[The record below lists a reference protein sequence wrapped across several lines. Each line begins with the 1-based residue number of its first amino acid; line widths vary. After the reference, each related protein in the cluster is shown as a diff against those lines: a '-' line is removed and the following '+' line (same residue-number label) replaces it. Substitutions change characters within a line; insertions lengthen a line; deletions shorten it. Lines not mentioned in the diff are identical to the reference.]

1 MICNAKQ
8 TKIAVIAH
16 EFPKLKRGAFTTAI
30 NLANTFQNITFIKE
44 QKNLNLEKLNEQY
57 DLIVFLTQS
66 PFKYSFPVNIVQL
79 KNINHAIFIRTEYN
93 HPIYNSYTNGFYYFK
108 NHPDI
113 KNYVPILPKMPK
125 IKMEKPQR
133 PVLGYY
139 VRKSMIPD
147 SYWKFCDIVENYKEQ
162 IDVCI
167 MGNHAPELKK
177 YKTVK
182 NYTHTYDNLEFFS
195 KITHF
200 VYPMSS
206 IFVDPFPTSLYEA
219 IQYKKKLI
227 IPTLYR
233 NFKDGIDDILDCIDD
248 DVTLLDWK
256 NFEQFYIKL
265 FDKNFVY
272 IFNEICYTRF
282 NDFIKG
288 EIL

>member
-1 MICNAKQ
+1 VKY
-8 TKIAVIAH
+8 AVIAH
-16 EFPKLKRGAFTTAI
+16 KYDKLKRGAYTTAI
-30 NLANTFQNITFIKE
+30 SLSNEFKNVTLINEKDVTNL
-44 QKNLNLEKLNEQY
+44 KNLNEQY
-57 DLIVFLTQS
+57 DIIILFTQMPS
-66 PFKYSFPVNIVQL
+66 KYKFPVNIINL
-79 KNINHAIFIRTEYN
+79 KNINHAIFIRAEHN
-93 HPIYNSYTNGFYYFK
+93 HSIFNSFTNGFHYYK
-108 NHPDI
+108 QNPTI
-113 KNYVPILPKMPK
+113 KNYLPILPKMPK
-125 IKMEKPQR
+125 IKMETPQR

-139 VRKSMIPD
+139 VIKSMITD
-147 SYWKFCDIVENYKEQ
+147 SYWKFCDIVENYKEK
-162 IDVCI
+162 IDICV
-167 MGNHAPELKK
+167 MGNLTPELKK

-272 IFNEICYTRF
+272 KYDKICYMRFNEW
-282 NDFIKG
+282 IKG
-288 EIL
+288 EVL